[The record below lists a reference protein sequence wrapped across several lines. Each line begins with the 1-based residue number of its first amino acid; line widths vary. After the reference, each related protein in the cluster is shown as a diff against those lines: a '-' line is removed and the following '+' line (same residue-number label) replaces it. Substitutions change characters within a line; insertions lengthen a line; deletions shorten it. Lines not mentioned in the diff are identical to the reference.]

1 MCGIRPGRR
10 VMLSRSLASRVVFC
24 NSRCNGSSSHSEEQ
38 AVLPSTRELQQCFFS
53 AFRFCKRE
61 HHGSWAIFCAK
72 GRQFKSVVIETYTC
86 NNTIHDPYLLG
97 KDFRLLT
104 RYSCA
109 TYFGKVIGPA
119 PSRGPRASCIQR
131 ILGAASVFRN
141 YGHGRLP
148 TRTLQSV
155 GTLPCKLRSPG
166 RGPRSAPRR
175 WISRAPRGF
184 ENGRF
189 DTFCCL
195 VDKLCLLRHV
205 CA

>member
-1 MCGIRPGRR
+1 MRGMCGIHPGRR

-131 ILGAASVFRN
+131 ILGAASVFRK
-141 YGHGRLP
+141 GKR
-148 TRTLQSV
+148 
-155 GTLPCKLRSPG
+155 
-166 RGPRSAPRR
+166 
-175 WISRAPRGF
+175 
-184 ENGRF
+184 
-189 DTFCCL
+189 L
-195 VDKLCLLRHV
+195 VDQAALGAVQPELWTRQAADTHPPKRRYTAMQTTLSRPWSEERPPSLDFSGTSWF
-205 CA
+205 